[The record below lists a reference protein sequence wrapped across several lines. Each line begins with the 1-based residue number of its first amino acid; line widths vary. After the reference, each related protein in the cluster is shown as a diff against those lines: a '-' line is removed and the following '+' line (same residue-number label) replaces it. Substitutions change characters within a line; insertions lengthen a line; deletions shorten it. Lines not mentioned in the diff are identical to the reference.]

1 MNEMLQNF
9 VSSITGNIP
18 KAVLIVKNKEAKKEN
33 DGGLTSLANTLT
45 SAASITQTMLGGTDG
60 VINSLVGTSQSGP
73 SFESRAAAA
82 KANGFLAME
91 VQYNPSTISYD
102 TVAGKI
108 VNRAGGSMGPDANT
122 PYHISDCP
130 AATTMHVQLVFDDV
144 NVQNAGTI
152 PDNPLS
158 VGGLISSGAAI
169 AKKVMGK
176 EYTVQPQM
184 DGIMSLLTLAQ
195 TRQVV
200 FAWSKFSFH
209 GELCNVDSRYTMFN
223 TDGNP
228 IRGVIDISIRQ
239 ESVRQ
244 LSEKEIKQGL
254 KSMGT
259 HADDKYWEEAFNRA
273 FEEGTING
281 ASSLLEKMTNN
292 TFLNNI

>member
-18 KAVLIVKNKEAKKEN
+18 KAVLIVKNKDKKTG
-33 DGGLTSLANTLT
+33 GGLSSLEDTLT
-45 SAASITQTMLGGTDG
+45 SAAGITQTMLGGTG
-60 VINSLVGTSQSGP
+60 NVINALVGTNKSGP

-82 KANGFLAME
+82 KNAGFLAME

-108 VNRAGGSMGPDANT
+108 INRAGGSMGPDANT

-144 NVQNAGTI
+144 NVQNAFTI

-158 VGGLISSGAAI
+158 VGGMISSGAAI
-169 AKKVMGK
+169 AKKIMGK

-195 TRQVV
+195 TRQVI

-244 LSEKEIKQGL
+244 LTQKEKDQGL

-259 HADDKYWEEAFNRA
+259 HADDKYWEEAFNKA
-273 FEEGTING
+273 FKEGTING
-281 ASSLLEKMTNN
+281 ASSLLDKLTNN

>member
-18 KAVLIVKNKEAKKEN
+18 KAVLIVKNKDKKTG
-33 DGGLTSLANTLT
+33 GGLSSLEDTLT
-45 SAASITQTMLGGTDG
+45 SAAGITQTMLGGTG
-60 VINSLVGTSQSGP
+60 NVINALVGTNKSGP

-82 KANGFLAME
+82 KNAGFLAME

-108 VNRAGGSMGPDANT
+108 INRVGGSMGPDANT

-144 NVQNAGTI
+144 NVQNAFTI

-158 VGGLISSGAAI
+158 VGGMISSGAAI

-195 TRQVV
+195 TRQVI

-244 LSEKEIKQGL
+244 LSEKEINRGL

-259 HADDKYWEEAFNRA
+259 HADDKYWEEAFNKT

-281 ASSLLEKMTNN
+281 ASSLLDKLTNN

>member
-18 KAVLIVKNKEAKKEN
+18 KAVLIVQNKKAKKKDE
-33 DGGLTSLANTLT
+33 SLYDFADTLT
-45 SAASITQTMLGGTDG
+45 SAAGMAQTMLGGTDS
-60 VINSLVGTSQSGP
+60 VINALVGTNKSGP

-82 KANGFLAME
+82 KENGFLAME

-108 VNRAGGSMGPDANT
+108 VNRVSGSMGPDANT

-144 NVQNAGTI
+144 NVQNAFTI
-152 PDNPLS
+152 PDNPFS
-158 VGGLISSGAAI
+158 VGGMISSGAAI
-169 AKKVMGK
+169 AKKIMGK

-195 TRQVV
+195 TRQVI

-244 LSEKEIKQGL
+244 LTKKEENRGL

-259 HADDKYWEEAFNRA
+259 HADDKYWEEAFNKA

-281 ASSLLEKMTNN
+281 ASSLLDKMTNN